1 VQLDVMTKSGECK
14 TLCRDLAQLTGEGGE
29 DVLQKLEEALKSSY
43 KPTPLQKLGR
53 LCVLLRGVLVCACV
67 RVCVCVWWGVCVCMC
82 VCVVCVACSDG
93 VFVCLPSPAESAPPA
108 VHSHA

>member
-1 VQLDVMTKSGECK
+1 VARARLAKAEESLRQVQLDVMTKSGECK

-29 DVLQKLEEALKSSY
+29 DVLRKLEEALKSSY

-67 RVCVCVWWGVCVCMC
+67 CGVCGVGGLRVYVCMC
-82 VCVVCVACSDG
+82 GLCS
-93 VFVCLPSPAESAPPA
+93 L
-108 VHSHA
+108 